1 MEFLGMLYTILLV
14 SICLMLALLLHRSSK
29 PQGSADNEEL
39 KAWLTQQLE
48 AQAKEFEQKQAADR
62 RPEHERH
69 AGAGPERPAAD
80 PDPAAPEHGSC
91 Q

>member
-48 AQAKEFEQKQAADR
+48 AQAKEFEQKQAAMAEQNYTAIRSVSETWR
-62 RPEHERH
+62 RART
-69 AGAGPERPAAD
+69 ASSR
-80 PDPAAPEHGSC
+80 S
-91 Q
+91 